1 MHTAIR
7 DPLSDRF
14 LIDHALRAFAESTPD
29 RLALVSEGRRI
40 SYGELNA
47 LVDRCASA
55 LREVG
60 VVRGERVVVALDNGV
75 DAVVSY
81 YGAIRADGVPSLLPT
96 NTRPRRLG
104 QVLALAEARALI
116 IARSMQECLAS
127 LDGLPQAARPA
138 AVFLQGPTPPAPA
151 VPAAG
156 GGPAAASAPG
166 APGPAFVG
174 GLDLGEALS
183 NAGAHAPER
192 RAIELDLATLC
203 WTSGSTG
210 EPKGVMLTHQNL
222 RNSAAAIGA
231 YLDHSASDVTLCVL
245 PLSHT
250 YGLFQLLV
258 THTFGGTVVLEK
270 GFGMPWPIVQRMA
283 EERVTG
289 FAGVP
294 TIFASMLSLKNMAK
308 ADLSALR
315 YMTNAAY
322 GLPAAQVVRLR
333 ELLPQVRFFAM
344 YGQTECTRVCY
355 LPPEVALDRPASV
368 GIAMPNEE
376 LWIER
381 EDGTHAAPGET
392 GELVVRG
399 PNVMRGYWRNPEA
412 TARALKPGP
421 IPGEVVLHTGDLF
434 KADESGYLY
443 FVARKDDV
451 IKTRGEKVS
460 PLEVESVICK
470 IAGVIEVA
478 AVGVPD
484 PVLGQAI
491 KVAVVKGAEG
501 DVSADDIRRRVR
513 AELDEVAVPK
523 FVEFVDAL
531 PKTASGKVKKS
542 ELV

>member
-14 LIDHALRAFAESTPD
+14 LIDHALRAFAEAAPA
-29 RLALVSEGRRI
+29 RVALVAEGRRL
-40 SYGELNA
+40 SYAELNA
-47 LVDRCASA
+47 LVDRAAA
-55 LREVG
+55 LFRDAG
-60 VVRGERVVVALDNGV
+60 VTRGDRVVAALDNGV
-75 DAVVSY
+75 DAVVAY

-96 NTRPRRLG
+96 NTRARRFG
-104 QVLALAEARALI
+104 QVLTVAEPRVLVA
-116 IARSMQECLAS
+116 ARSMRECLAS
-127 LDGLPQAARPA
+127 VAELAPDARPA
-138 AVFLQGPTPPAPA
+138 ATFLYGAAPVGA
-151 VPAAG
+151 EETAAG
-156 GGPAAASAPG
+156 IDFQAAVAG
-166 APGPAFVG
+166 AP
-174 GLDLGEALS
+174 ER
-183 NAGAHAPER
+183 APER

-222 RNSAAAIGA
+222 RNSSAAIGA
-231 YLDHSASDVTLCVL
+231 YLGHTEYDVTLCVL

-258 THTFGGTVVLEK
+258 THAFGGTVVLEK
-270 GFGMPWPIVQRMA
+270 GFSMPWPIVQRLA

-322 GLPAAQVVRLR
+322 GLPAAQLLRLR
-333 ELLPQVRFFAM
+333 EILPNVRFFAM

-355 LPPEVALDRPASV
+355 LPPDLALERPASV

-381 EDGTHAAPGET
+381 EDGSRAAPGEV

-399 PNVMRGYWRNPEA
+399 PNVMRGYFRNPEA
-412 TARALKPGP
+412 TARALRSGP
-421 IPGEVVLHTGDLF
+421 LPGELVLHTGDLF
-434 KADESGYLY
+434 KTDDQGYLY
-443 FVARKDDV
+443 FVARKDDI

-470 IAGVIEVA
+470 IDGVVEAA
-478 AVGVPD
+478 AVGVAD
-484 PVLGQAI
+484 AVLGQAV
-491 KVAVVKGAEG
+491 KVAVVKAEGAE
-501 DVSADDIRRRVR
+501 VSADEIRRRVR

-523 FVEFVDAL
+523 FVDFVDAL

-542 ELV
+542 ELL

>member
-14 LIDHALRAFAESTPD
+14 LIDHALRAFAASRPD
-29 RLALVSEGRRI
+29 HTALVAEGRRLT
-40 SYGELNA
+40 YGELNA
-47 LVDRCASA
+47 AIDRCASL

-60 VVRGERVVVALDNGV
+60 VQRGDRIVAALDNGV
-75 DAVVSY
+75 DAVVAY
-81 YGAIRADGVPSLLPT
+81 YGAIRADAIPSLLGT
-96 NTRPRRLG
+96 ATRARRLG
-104 QVLALAEARALI
+104 QVRALAEPRALI
-116 IARSMQECLAS
+116 LARGMRECLAS
-127 LDGLPQAARPA
+127 LGDLPAVPPA
-138 AVFLQGPTPPAPA
+138 LFLSGPSGPAPA
-151 VPAAG
+151 GGAPA
-156 GGPAAASAPG
+156 PAPVGARDFAEAIAEASA
-166 APGPAFVG
+166 AP
-174 GLDLGEALS
+174 
-183 NAGAHAPER
+183 PER

-231 YLDHSASDVTLCVL
+231 YLEHTPDDVVLCVL

-250 YGLFQLLV
+250 YGLFQLIV
-258 THTFGGTVVLEK
+258 THAFGGTVVLEK
-270 GFGMPWPIVQRMA
+270 GFSMPWPIVQKLA
-283 EERVTG
+283 EEQVTG

-294 TIFASMLSLKNMAK
+294 TIFASMLSLKNFAK
-308 ADLSALR
+308 VDLSALR

-322 GLPAAQVVRLR
+322 GLPAAQLLRLR
-333 ELLPQVRFFAM
+333 ELVPNVRFFAM

-355 LPPEVALDRPASV
+355 LPPSMALERPASV

-381 EDGTHAAPGET
+381 EDGTRAPPGEV

-412 TARALKPGP
+412 TARALRPGP

-434 KADESGYLY
+434 KLDEDGYLH
-443 FVARKDDV
+443 FVARNDDI

-470 IAGVIEVA
+470 VPGVIEVA
-478 AVGVPD
+478 VVGVPD
-484 PVLGQAI
+484 QILGVAV
-491 KVAVVKGAEG
+491 KAAVVKAEGAE
-501 DVSADDIRRRVR
+501 VTADDIRKRVR
-513 AELDEVAVPK
+513 GDLDEVAVPK

-542 ELV
+542 ELI

>member
-1 MHTAIR
+1 MHAAIR

-14 LIDHALRAFAESTPD
+14 LIDHALRAFAGSAPD
-29 RLALVSEGRRI
+29 RTALVAEGRRL

-47 LVDRCASA
+47 LVDRCAA
-55 LREVG
+55 LFREAG
-60 VVRGERVVVALDNGV
+60 VTRGERVVAALDNGV
-75 DAVVSY
+75 DAVIAY

-104 QVLALAEARALI
+104 QVLTVAEPRVLVA
-116 IARSMQECLAS
+116 ARSMRECLAS
-127 LDGLPQAARPA
+127 VAELPAAARPSATFLSGAALPGGEEPQAGIDFAA
-138 AVFLQGPTPPAPA
+138 AV
-151 VPAAG
+151 
-156 GGPAAASAPG
+156 
-166 APGPAFVG
+166 
-174 GLDLGEALS
+174 
-183 NAGAHAPER
+183 AGAAERAPER
-192 RAIELDLATLC
+192 RSIEPDLATLC

-222 RNSAAAIGA
+222 RNSSAAIGA
-231 YLDHSASDVTLCVL
+231 YLGHTQDDVALCVL

-258 THTFGGTVVLEK
+258 THVFGGTVVLEK
-270 GFGMPWPIVQRMA
+270 GFSMPWPIVQKLA

-322 GLPAAQVVRLR
+322 GLPAAQLLRLR

-355 LPPEVALDRPASV
+355 LPPELALERPASV

-381 EDGTHAAPGET
+381 EDGSHAAPGEV

-399 PNVMRGYWRNPEA
+399 PNVMRGYFRNPEA
-412 TARALKPGP
+412 TARALRPGP

-434 KADESGYLY
+434 KTDDQGYLY
-443 FVARKDDV
+443 FVARKDDI

-470 IAGVIEVA
+470 IAGVVEAA
-478 AVGVPD
+478 AVGVAD
-484 PVLGQAI
+484 QVLGQAV
-491 KVAVVKGAEG
+491 KVAVVKAEGAE
-501 DVSADDIRRRVR
+501 VSADEIRKRVR

-523 FVEFVDAL
+523 FVDFVDAL

-542 ELV
+542 ELL